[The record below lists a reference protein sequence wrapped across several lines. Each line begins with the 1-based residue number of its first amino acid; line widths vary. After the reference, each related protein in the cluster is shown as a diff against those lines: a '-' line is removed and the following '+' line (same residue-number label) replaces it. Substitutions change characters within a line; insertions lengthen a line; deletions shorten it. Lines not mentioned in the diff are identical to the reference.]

1 MARSDAARVS
11 AVRRFNRF
19 YTRRIGLLN
28 DALYGSDFSL
38 AENRVLWELANEEG
52 ITASRLEERLAMDRG
67 YLSRILRGFR
77 ERKLV
82 TAEASREDARV
93 RHLALTAKGRK
104 AFASIDRRSGD
115 EVQATIA
122 GLSAGEQQQLVGA
135 MHSIESLLEPAQRD
149 RALTLR
155 DPRPGDYGWVI
166 HRHGALYTA
175 EYGWDERFE
184 ALVAG
189 IVAKF
194 VEEFK
199 PGRERCW
206 IAEAE
211 GEILGCIFVV
221 ERSKQVAQ
229 LRLLLVEPS
238 ARGMGVG
245 TELVARCIE
254 FARAA
259 GYSKMMLWTN
269 DVLHAARRIY
279 QRAGFRLVGEE
290 KHTSWGHSLVGQS
303 WELGLMDQIFRARV
317 TP

>member
-1 MARSDAARVS
+1 
-11 AVRRFNRF
+11 
-19 YTRRIGLLN
+19 
-28 DALYGSDFSL
+28 
-38 AENRVLWELANEEG
+38 
-52 ITASRLEERLAMDRG
+52 MDRG

-77 ERKLV
+77 ERGLLNAA
-82 TAEASREDARV
+82 TSREDARV
-93 RHLALTAKGRK
+93 RHLALTVRGRK
-104 AFASIDRRSGD
+104 AFAAIDQRSGE
-115 EVQATIA
+115 EVQATI
-122 GLSAGEQQQLVGA
+122 GDLSSGEQQQLVGA
-135 MHSIESLLEPAQRD
+135 MHSIESVLEPAVRE

-166 HRHGALYTA
+166 HRHGAVYSQ

-194 VEEFK
+194 VEGLK

-206 IAEAE
+206 IAEND

-259 GYSKMMLWTN
+259 GYAKMMLWTN

-279 QRAGFRLVGEE
+279 ERAGFKLVSEE
-290 KHTSWGHSLVGQS
+290 KHTSWGHDLVGQN
-303 WELGLMDQIFRARV
+303 WELSLRA
-317 TP
+317 PAK